1 MSQANIDLVRQV
13 FDSVNRGDVDGA
25 LGAASDGF
33 EMDWSNSV
41 GPAKGVYRGKE
52 EVRRVWASYMDAFD
66 SLEWN
71 PEEFIA
77 VDDFRLI
84 VVNHNRARG
93 RGSGAEV
100 DAVGAQLWTLRG
112 GKAQSVR
119 LYQSKAEALEAA
131 GLRE

>member
-1 MSQANIDLVRQV
+1 MSEANIDLVRRIFQ
-13 FDSVNRGDVDGA
+13 SVNRETLMPRWVPRA
-25 LGAASDGF
+25 TTSR
-33 EMDWSNSV
+33 WIRSTSV

-52 EVRRVWASYMDAFD
+52 QVREVWASYMDAFD

-71 PEEFIA
+71 PEEFIE

-119 LYQSKAEALEAA
+119 LYQSKADALEAA